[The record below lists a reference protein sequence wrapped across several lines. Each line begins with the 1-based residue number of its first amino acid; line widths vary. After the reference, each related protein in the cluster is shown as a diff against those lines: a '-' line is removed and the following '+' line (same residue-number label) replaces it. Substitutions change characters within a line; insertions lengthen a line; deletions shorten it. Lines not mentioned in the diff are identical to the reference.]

1 MMRPLS
7 LVAAMSLSLSAAP
20 ALADGSAPEDPAL
33 TRAQVIEMLRSE
45 GRVPE
50 EALAALAKQLE
61 ENGDVE
67 GYGNAVSAAARQAI
81 ADGCTGTC
89 LADVVRGVNGS
100 LDKGRSPDQAAEARG
115 SRATAEM
122 RRSEAQQRA
131 ADGMMRGH
139 ERMNERARDAGA
151 MRGAGRR

>member
-1 MMRPLS
+1 MMKPLPF
-7 LVAAMSLSLSAAP
+7 VAAMSLLVSAP
-20 ALADGSAPEDPAL
+20 ALASEVAPGGTAL
-33 TRAQVIEMLRSE
+33 TKAEVIEMLRSE

-50 EALAALAKQLE
+50 EALAAVAKQLE
-61 ENGDVE
+61 ENGDAE

-89 LADVVRGVNGS
+89 LADAVRGVNGS
-100 LDKGRSPDQAAEARG
+100 QDKGRSPDQAAEARG
-115 SRATAEM
+115 SRATAET
-122 RRSEAQQRA
+122 RRVEAQQRA

-151 MRGAGRR
+151 PRGAARR